1 MSLRRIY
8 SLFQTLEQEKVIL
21 SFNGVVTSDFL
32 TAVLDIMET
41 KMSHLEESPK
51 TKKKVFN
58 VLVECLQNLYHHIDE
73 GCDVQRELRR
83 SKSAL
88 VMVVREKDNFL
99 IQTGNY
105 IDKKSVDE
113 LDKRLKKINSLD
125 KENLREYYREVLE
138 NGSVSE
144 KGTAGLGMIDIARK
158 SGNKLEYEFLDIDKD
173 FSFFSLN
180 VKID

>member
-1 MSLRRIY
+1 M
-8 SLFQTLEQEKVIL
+8 EKENIIL

-32 TAVLDIMET
+32 TAVLDIMEK
-41 KMSHLEESPK
+41 KMTQLDESPK

-58 VLVECLQNLYHHIDE
+58 VLVECLQNLYHHIDDGLE
-73 GCDVQRELRR
+73 DKKEHRR
-83 SKSAL
+83 LKSAL
-88 VMVVREKDNFL
+88 VMVVKQDDSFL

-105 IDKKSVDE
+105 IDSESVPYLDE
-113 LDKRLKKINSLD
+113 RLKKINSLD
-125 KENLREYYREVLE
+125 KDHLREYYREILG
-138 NGSVSE
+138 NGTLSE

-158 SGNKLEYEFLDIDKD
+158 SGNKLEYEFLEIDKD

>member
-1 MSLRRIY
+1 M
-8 SLFQTLEQEKVIL
+8 EQEKIIL
-21 SFNGVVTSDFL
+21 SFNGVVTADFL
-32 TAVLDIMET
+32 TAVLDIVET
-41 KMSHLEESPK
+41 KMNHLEEPPK

-73 GCDVQRELRR
+73 GKGERKEMRKY
-83 SKSAL
+83 KSVL
-88 VMVVREKDNFL
+88 VMVIRDENNFF

-105 IDKKSVDE
+105 IDKTSVKNLED
-113 LDKRLKKINSLD
+113 RLKKINSLD
-125 KENLREYYREVLE
+125 KEHLREYYREVLG
-138 NGSVSE
+138 NGSISD

-158 SGNKLEYEFLDIDKD
+158 SGNKLEYEFLEIDKD